1 LSQSIATV
9 EQLVAARE
17 ARGLSADD
25 ITRQLKLAP
34 RQVQAIEQ
42 GDWSA
47 LPGLAFVRG
56 VLRGYGRVLDAD
68 LEPLIATVS
77 ASMHAAD
84 LRPSASLDQPLPSR
98 SMLGFGSGGSGSRL
112 VWAGLVLLGVVALA
126 LFFGGSDDLSEIR
139 SWLSRPSAESAAP
152 TQPSSGDSRD
162 SPTTTETVPLPVAP
176 GAVPAPGTA
185 APAVLPSPTGTGA
198 ATAQSAPA
206 APGAAPGAAASAGSV
221 APAAT
226 PVAAPAD
233 GARPAGGRVLRLRFA
248 KDAWVEVKG
257 PQGAVLLSGVQK
269 ADSSRDLPLAGGVSL
284 VIGNADAVR
293 IELDGQPVDLAPHTK
308 ATVARLSL
316 P

>member
-1 LSQSIATV
+1 MSQSIATV

-42 GDWSA
+42 GDWAA

-152 TQPSSGDSRD
+152 AQPSSSDSRD

-176 GAVPAPGTA
+176 GAAPSPGSA
-185 APAVLPSPTGTGA
+185 APAAFPSPTGAGA
-198 ATAQSAPA
+198 APAQSAPA
-206 APGAAPGAAASAGSV
+206 ATGAATSTVSA
-221 APAAT
+221 APAAS
-226 PVAAPAD
+226 PVAAPVD
-233 GARPAGGRVLRLRFA
+233 GARPTGVPAGGRVLRLRFA

-269 ADSSRDLPLAGGVSL
+269 ADSSRDLPLTGAVSL

-293 IELDGQPVDLAPHTK
+293 LELDGQPVDLAPHTK